1 MKIFENIYE
10 MLIESRM
17 TYGFEVW
24 GLVEWGGIEKI
35 GSTFGN
41 YLDIGQGLVFQ
52 PVTSCQIA
60 RLIIAQCS
68 ISTAFCH

>member
-1 MKIFENIYE
+1 MKIFENICE

-24 GLVEWGGIEKI
+24 GLVEWGGIKKI

-41 YLDIGQGLVFQ
+41 YLDIGQGLVGTA
-52 PVTSCQIA
+52 V
-60 RLIIAQCS
+60 AQWLRCCA
-68 ISTAFCH
+68 TNR